1 METIEDNAFYNCSN
15 LETIKINKAEGD
27 LAGAPWG
34 APKGDRVLVWSE

>member
-34 APKGDRVLVWSE
+34 APKGDRALVWSE